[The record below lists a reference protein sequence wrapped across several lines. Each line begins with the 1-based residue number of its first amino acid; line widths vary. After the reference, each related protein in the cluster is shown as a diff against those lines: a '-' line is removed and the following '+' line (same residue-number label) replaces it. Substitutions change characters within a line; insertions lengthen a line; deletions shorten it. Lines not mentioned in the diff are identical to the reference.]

1 MPPGRMSL
9 LVSGRRRRIMPPTK
23 TLRALGLRR
32 GMTMVDVGCGPG
44 FFCLPACR
52 VVGKAGRVI
61 ACDSSPTMLRALR
74 KASKERG
81 LKNLKLQKTRDPEI
95 PCPDGC
101 ADLAMLGFVLH
112 ETASVL
118 RFLREVARVLR
129 PGGRAAVMEWHPIE
143 TEYGPPLR
151 ARLSM
156 LETKRAVREAG
167 LLVDTA
173 WDFDDDTYFVVARH
187 KKKTPG
193 GESPYPEV
201 HPITRRTP

>member
-1 MPPGRMSL
+1 MPL
-9 LVSGRRRRIMPPTK
+9 LISGRRHRIMPPTK
-23 TLRALGLRR
+23 VLRALGLRR

-52 VVGKAGRVI
+52 VVGKTGRVI
-61 ACDSSPTMLRALR
+61 ATDTSPSMLRALR
-74 KASKERG
+74 DESKKRG
-81 LKNLKLQKTRDPEI
+81 LENLKLQKSRDPEI
-95 PCPDGC
+95 SSPDGC

-112 ETASVL
+112 ETASVP

-129 PGGRAAVMEWHPIE
+129 PGGRAAVMEWHPID

-156 LETKRAVREAG
+156 SETKRAVREAG
-167 LLVDTA
+167 LLVDIA
-173 WDFDDDTYFVVARH
+173 WDFDGDTYFVMARH

-193 GESPYPEV
+193 GGSPYPAV